1 MFNKD
6 KHTQAEKSVANSA
19 TLISAGTSVQG
30 DLKSQSDL
38 RIDGTIHGNVSSDA
52 KVVIGPSGF
61 VEGNITGVHADI
73 SGRLVGNVTAK
84 EMVQLRTNCQV
95 QGNVTAAS
103 LQIDAGAIFNGQS
116 QMGTVANGG
125 SVVVMKEGEAIHA
138 KAK

>member
-6 KHTQAEKSVANSA
+6 KNTPAEKTASASA
-19 TLISAGTSVQG
+19 TLISAGTTVQG

-38 RIDGTIHGNVSSDA
+38 RIDGTIHGNVSCGA

-61 VEGNITGVHADI
+61 VEGNIEGAHADI
-73 SGRLVGNVTAK
+73 SGRLVGNVVAK
-84 EMVQLRTNCQV
+84 EMVQLRTKCQV

-116 QMGTVANGG
+116 QMGNVG
-125 SVVVMKEGEAIHA
+125 SVVVMKEGEQLHA

>member
-6 KHTQAEKSVANSA
+6 KNTQTEKAASTSA
-19 TLISAGTSVQG
+19 TLISAGTVVKG

-38 RIDGTIHGNVSSDA
+38 RIDGTIHGNVSCGA

-61 VEGNITGVHADI
+61 VEGNIEGAHADI
-73 SGRLVGNVTAK
+73 SGRLEGNVVAK
-84 EMVQLRTNCQV
+84 EMVQLRTKCQV
-95 QGNVTAAS
+95 HGNVTAAS

-116 QMGTVANGG
+116 QMGNVG
-125 SVVVMKEGEAIHA
+125 SVVVMKEGEQLHA